1 MTAKPAGVNAMVRP
15 DPSQQPSTASSYAR
29 ANDAE
34 RRVVRG
40 RPAKLDA
47 APDEGMEA
55 QMQRAWIDLFD
66 AIKDA
71 GYEKRHLVKT
81 TVCVTE
87 GGHLKLFRAVRDRMM
102 RGHIAASAYLHVAG
116 LGAPTHLVEI
126 EGELVRG
133 A

>member
-1 MTAKPAGVNAMVRP
+1 MVRP
-15 DPSQQPSTASSYAR
+15 DPLKPASSTSAIVR
-29 ANDAE
+29 TNGSATGAE
-34 RRVVRG
+34 RRVVLG
-40 RPAKLDA
+40 QPAKHDG
-47 APDEGMEA
+47 APEEGMEA
-55 QMQRAWIDLFD
+55 QMRRAWIDLFD
-66 AIKDA
+66 AIKAA

-102 RGHIAASAYLHVAG
+102 CGHVAASAYLHVGG

-133 A
+133 AQ

>member
-1 MTAKPAGVNAMVRP
+1 MVRP
-15 DPSQQPSTASSYAR
+15 EPSHASSAASPDARSDATQPSVTGP
-29 ANDAE
+29 E

-40 RPAKLDA
+40 RPAKPDA
-47 APDEGMEA
+47 ALDECMEV
-55 QMQRAWIDLFD
+55 QMQRAWIDLFE
-66 AIKDA
+66 AIKAA

-102 RGHIAASAYLHVAG
+102 RGHLVASAYLHVAG

-133 A
+133 ASR

>member
-1 MTAKPAGVNAMVRP
+1 MVRP
-15 DPSQQPSTASSYAR
+15 DPSKAPAAAPSDDR
-29 ANDAE
+29 ADMTGPE

-40 RPAKLDA
+40 RPAKPDA
-47 APDEGMEA
+47 ALDEGMEV
-55 QMQRAWIDLFD
+55 QMQRAWIDLFE
-66 AIKDA
+66 AIKAA

-102 RGHIAASAYLHVAG
+102 RGHVAASAYLHVAG
-116 LGAPTHLVEI
+116 IGAPTHLVEI

-133 A
+133 ASR